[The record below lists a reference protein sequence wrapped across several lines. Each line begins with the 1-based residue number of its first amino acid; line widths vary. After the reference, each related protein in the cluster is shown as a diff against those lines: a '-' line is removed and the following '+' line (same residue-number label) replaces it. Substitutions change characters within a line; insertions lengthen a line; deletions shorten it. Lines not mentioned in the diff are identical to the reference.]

1 MASELS
7 LKLREQNEMDRK
19 QIRLGLIGYGEVGST
34 LGQGLRDEG
43 LVSIASYD
51 KYAFDGPFSDLIQS
65 RAAAARV
72 PLVKSPQELA
82 ARSDLLIGVTPGSAS
97 VESARAF
104 APHLT
109 TNHLFVDFAS
119 ATPNVKKSVGRILE
133 ASGAGVADASIMGTP
148 HVDGHRLP
156 VLSSGIAAARISDL
170 LNPWGLKIQIVD
182 GGLGAASGIKII
194 RSVVMKGLEA
204 LLIECILGARRYGI
218 DKAVLNSLADFL
230 NGRPFQETA
239 NFLLTTDVIHAAR
252 RAEEA
257 RMSLQALEE
266 AGVDAGMTRATAE
279 KLQWVASLDPKSRL
293 GGVAPQNYTTALESI
308 EQLLACNEP

>member
-1 MASELS
+1 
-7 LKLREQNEMDRK
+7 
-19 QIRLGLIGYGEVGST
+19 
-34 LGQGLRDEG
+34 
-43 LVSIASYD
+43 
-51 KYAFDGPFSDLIQS
+51 
-65 RAAAARV
+65 
-72 PLVKSPQELA
+72 
-82 ARSDLLIGVTPGSAS
+82 
-97 VESARAF
+97 
-104 APHLT
+104 
-109 TNHLFVDFAS
+109 
-119 ATPNVKKSVGRILE
+119 
-133 ASGAGVADASIMGTP
+133 MGTP